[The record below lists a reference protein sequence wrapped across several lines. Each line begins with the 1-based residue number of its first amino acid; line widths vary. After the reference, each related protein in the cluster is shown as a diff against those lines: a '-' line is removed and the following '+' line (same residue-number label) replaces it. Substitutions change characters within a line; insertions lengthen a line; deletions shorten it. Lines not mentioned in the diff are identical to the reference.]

1 MSDSVPADSSEPTS
15 APGIRIGHVE
25 RLSAMEALKRHYGAG
40 RINSLEY
47 EKRSVL
53 AEKAQYESELDE
65 LFTDLPLPHSVAP
78 GSPADPGASASS
90 SPVGPSG
97 SPPVVETLT
106 PGAPPVEPDLGP
118 ARVPSRG
125 VLNIAEPYATT
136 IVSITPILAVILF
149 FVTGTWIW
157 FLAIPIVA
165 LLVYGPDGREGT
177 GPEAARRREREK

>member
-1 MSDSVPADSSEPTS
+1 MSDTVPADSSEPS
-15 APGIRIGHVE
+15 PEPGIRIGHVE
-25 RLSAMEALKRHYGAG
+25 RLSAMEALKQHYGAG
-40 RINSLEY
+40 RINSQEY
-47 EKRSVL
+47 EKRSVQ

-65 LFTDLPLPHSVAP
+65 LFTDLPAVA
-78 GSPADPGASASS
+78 
-90 SPVGPSG
+90 SPVA
-97 SPPVVETLT
+97 PPVVESLT
-106 PGAPPVEPDLGP
+106 PGAPPVEPDPGP

-149 FVTGTWIW
+149 FVTRTWLW
-157 FLAIPIVA
+157 FLVIPIVA